1 MNTIIKPSDATVAQ
15 TETNTDSTATLIK
28 AFINPPLSNGS
39 IRFLSHGFNA
49 TIPKVDE
56 KDRRKPMS
64 ATINGLTIPRI
75 SAAKPSE
82 FTGSAFRLN
91 KLPARITKSIIPA
104 LQTDGEKPV
113 TPIKNKVKAIPIDE
127 FSLFLTPISSSIA
140 YKPITQT
147 DKCIPETA
155 NTGATPA
162 ALIFPRSSVEI

>member
-1 MNTIIKPSDATVAQ
+1 MKPPS
-15 TETNTDSTATLIK
+15 SK
-28 AFINPPLSNGS
+28 GS
-39 IRFLSHGFNA
+39 SFFLSHGFSA

-56 KDRRKPMS
+56 NESRNPIS
-64 ATINGLTIPRI
+64 ATIIGFIIPRI

-82 FTGSAFRLN
+82 LIASAFLLN
-91 KLPARITKSIIPA
+91 KLPTRITKSIIPA

-113 TPIKNKVKAIPIDE
+113 TPIKKRVKAIPTAE
-127 FSLFLTPISSSIA
+127 FSLFLTPKSSRIS
-140 YKPITQT
+140 YNPIIQT